1 MIAGFSVLSLALDA
15 QTDIVTTQRMVSDV
29 EIKKQQEE
37 FGVLASVDG
46 NDHLSVSV
54 QNQGQNPVEISS
66 VWITNKTLSDQPVKR
81 YSINYDDAFVSSG
94 FTTNVLSSQALEM
107 NPDKYDIKIVSSF
120 GSIKTVELDTNGGG
134 SSMLRAELITD
145 PPDVIMGQNVTVV
158 MIVTNTEEATI
169 YNVHPEMQTPGGS
182 GTVLDIGPHTPSMVD
197 LSSGESVMFSWDTRV
212 DENSGDDVF
221 FSANATGTVNDD
233 NIYTDI
239 ISDTSIIRDPADGG
253 SGSGSGGDP
262 DPDIINDE
270 LLSRPK
276 LFLTIPSAQGDSDD
290 KALWGVNI
298 ANPVNAP
305 MEVSK
310 LSLTAFSPGANN
322 NDKIFAAT
330 CLAENISPVGVNDWD
345 CPSENIIMWQDYANP
360 IIIPAN
366 STQSF
371 LVKVKPGTI
380 AGQNILE
387 SIVVQASVFTNIGSF
402 GKAGYQ
408 STMYDGDEVI
418 ANVYLSEVVDS
429 INSADIQS
437 TRIGIIPGSEETFNI
452 VLADLDTND
461 DTFIQSGA
469 ELTINIPKEW
479 TDVTVLGGTSGFES
493 MPTVTVF
500 GDGSSQ
506 ITGVT
511 NSTLGSATNVA
522 DTIQFN
528 ATAPIV
534 GYDQMYVMYVLA
546 QGQTDHIFSIG
557 PLSEIVLQVDGS

>member
-1 MIAGFSVLSLALDA
+1 MISGFSVLGLALDA
-15 QTDIVTTQRMVSDV
+15 QEDIVTTQRIISDI

-46 NDHLSVSV
+46 DNVLSVSI
-54 QNQGQNPVEISS
+54 QNQGQNPVEVSS
-66 VWITNKTLSDQPVKR
+66 MWIINKTLSDQPAKR
-81 YSINYDDAFVSSG
+81 YSINFDDAFVSSS
-94 FTTNVLSSQALEM
+94 FTTNVLSSQTLQM
-107 NPDKYDIKIVSSF
+107 IPDVYAIKVITTL
-120 GSIKTVELDTNGGG
+120 GSIKTVELETDSGTSIG
-134 SSMLRAELITD
+134 LRAELITD
-145 PPDVIMGQNVTVV
+145 PPDVIMGQNVTVA
-158 MIVTNTEEATI
+158 MIVTNTDDITI
-169 YNVHPEMQTPGGS
+169 SNVHPELQTPTGS
-182 GTVLDIGPHTPSMVD
+182 GSVVGISLNAPSTVRLIP
-197 LSSGESVMFSWDTRV
+197 GESVMFSWDVRV
-212 DENSGDDVF
+212 DGLSGQDVVFSAKALGEVKNPDDVW
-221 FSANATGTVNDD
+221 
-233 NIYTDI
+233 TDI
-239 ISDTSIIRDPADGG
+239 VSDTSIIRDPADG
-253 SGSGSGGDP
+253 GSGGDP

-276 LFLTIPSAQGDSDD
+276 LFLTIPSSQGDSDD

-305 MEVSK
+305 MAVSK

-322 NDKIFAAT
+322 NDKIFADS
-330 CLAENISPVGVNDWD
+330 CLPENISPVGVNDWS

-418 ANVYLSEVVDS
+418 ANVYLSNTIDS
-429 INSADIQS
+429 IANADIQS
-437 TRIGIIPGSEETFNI
+437 SRIGIVPGSEETFNI
-452 VLADLDTND
+452 VFADLDTDD
-461 DTFIQSGA
+461 DTFIKSGA
-469 ELTINIPKEW
+469 ELIINIPKEW
-479 TDVTVLGGTSGFES
+479 TDVTVLGGTSGFVS
-493 MPTVTVF
+493 TPTVTVF

-506 ITGVT
+506 IIGIT
-511 NSTLGSATNVA
+511 NSNLGSATNVA
-522 DTIQFN
+522 DTLQFN

-534 GYDQMYVMYVLA
+534 GYDQMYVVYVLA